1 MYKISII
8 IPVYNVENY
17 IEECFKSIIKQ
28 KNMCE
33 AEIICIDDGSTDSSG
48 KICDEYAKIDKRFKV
63 IHQKNSGVATARNIG
78 LDVAQGK
85 YIAWIDP
92 DDYIADNWYEK
103 INIFIEKDIDFI
115 FFDYAF
121 LINNTVKKFK
131 YKNDSGY
138 IKKEKFFKELV
149 LDKKIQSQLWSKVM
163 KRTLFNNI
171 RIPKEIKVLEDYA
184 IMPYLVEK
192 ANTIYYIS
200 DCLYFYLIREGS
212 LTNNTI
218 NINDDYMCYLM
229 SKNRYKYLIGKN
241 IDVSKINYL
250 LRASWLC
257 ANFYQL
263 KTFSQEEKY
272 KFDVCKNEL
281 KKNIKY
287 ILISKDATI
296 ALKIKAIACK
306 LNVLKIVLKIKN
318 YIKYNN
324 K

>member
-287 ILISKDATI
+287 ILISKNATI

>member
-121 LINNTVKKFK
+121 LINNTVKKIK

-272 KFDVCKNEL
+272 KFDICKNEL

>member
-272 KFDVCKNEL
+272 KFDICKNEL